1 MTATS
6 GNPEW
11 PAVRD
16 AVTTCRA
23 ILAGLQVSKD
33 DTP

>member
-16 AVTTCRA
+16 AVAACRT
-23 ILAGLQVSKD
+23 ILAGLQSAQED
-33 DTP
+33 AP